1 MLHQTRRR
9 AKTNIIKVVLI
20 IFSQK
25 QTKITHGYYE
35 YTALRINWK
44 KFQNSVLGFSKR
56 QTIFRPQV
64 IHMLVGDDMSQSP
77 HINGLNPCLSLN
89 QLKSTSGLFHL
100 YYKLSFVKKAWITT
114 WVWSIMPAW
123 IISQL
128 RGGLSGGGV
137 TQDRGDSC
145 VSSSASKTFCK
156 RFNLLNKL

>member
-25 QTKITHGYYE
+25 QTKITHGYYK

-56 QTIFRPQV
+56 QTICRPQV

-77 HINGLNPCLSLN
+77 HIDGLNPCLSLN

-100 YYKLSFVKKAWITT
+100 YYKLSFVKKSLNNYLGLINHACLNNLPTARGIKWR
-114 WVWSIMPAW
+114 WSYTRSW
-123 IISQL
+123 RL
-128 RGGLSGGGV
+128 L
-137 TQDRGDSC
+137 C
-145 VSSSASKTFCK
+145 LFFCQQ
-156 RFNLLNKL
+156 NIL